1 MEDAALLLNV
11 ITGHDPKDSTSVQM
25 EQADY
30 TAFLK
35 EDLAGMRIAL
45 PKEYY
50 ELDYNPEVK
59 ENVLAAVKKME
70 AEGAV
75 VEEVSIPYRTFC
87 CRLLHTCYWRSHS
100 NLACYDDVA
109 LVTVVKR
116 RAM

>member
-1 MEDAALLLNV
+1 M
-11 ITGHDPKDSTSVQM
+11 TPKDSTSVQM

-59 ENVLAAVKKME
+59 ESVLAAVKKME

-75 VEEVSIPYRTFC
+75 VEEVSIPSIEHSVAVYYILATGEA
-87 CRLLHTCYWRSHS
+87 SS
-100 NLACYDDVA
+100 NLACYDGVR